1 MGCATLPDTLQAVS
15 DMRDIADDVLID
27 LQPSEIERRLQEYQ
41 ALLAND
47 SVGILVVRNGELK
60 QCNSSA
66 ARLFG
71 WHSSDLVGRPASVLF
86 TSDDEFQSFACRISE
101 ALSADGSPAI
111 EWRTVRQDGSRFW
124 ARLLVKSIT
133 PGGPAGETVWMVE
146 DISARKE
153 MEAALS
159 KAREDLE
166 QRVRAAHD
174 ELAWSNER
182 LVAEL
187 YERSEVEER
196 ARRISLYDELT
207 ELPNR
212 RLLESRLDEAVRNH
226 QLGGDRLAVL
236 VIDIDEFTKLNDALG
251 HRVGDALLCATA
263 DRLVETVR
271 TSDLVARTGGDQFSI
286 VLGRLRHVEDAVN
299 VATKLAELLSA
310 PFEIDAEQ
318 VNVTVS
324 IGAALFP
331 SDGASPELLLRNADA
346 ALSFAKSRGRGNV
359 QLFEP
364 RMNSDMVRR
373 LQIEAGLRQA
383 LDNHGFEVHFQP
395 RIDLQTRKLV
405 GAEAFVRWIDP
416 VHGLQEPAAF
426 IAVAEDTGLIL
437 PIGEVVLRQ
446 ACTAA
451 MQWTQAGLGE
461 LIVSVN
467 LSPREFRGRSLLPM
481 VSQVLIDSALDAER
495 LQVEITEAS
504 LMRDG
509 EKAEQVLSGL
519 HAMGVKIAL
528 DNFGTGYSSLSNLRR
543 FPVDVIK
550 IDGQFVRAGPNDP
563 ADCKIVAA
571 LTSLARGLGLRVVAE
586 GVETHA
592 QLAFVRDCG
601 CNEAQ
606 GFLLGRPLTSA
617 GFVEFANALRKTPQ
631 ATQSA

>member
-1 MGCATLPDTLQAVS
+1 MREIAEDVVIAPDPRE
-15 DMRDIADDVLID
+15 D
-27 LQPSEIERRLQEYQ
+27 ERRLQEYR
-41 ALLAND
+41 ALLSND
-47 SVGILVVRNGELK
+47 AVGFMVVCDGNVV

-66 ARLFG
+66 AHLFG
-71 WHSSDLVGRPASVLF
+71 WNAADLLGRSAAIF
-86 TSDDEFQSFACRISE
+86 FGSDDEFQSFGCRIGD
-101 ALSADGSPAI
+101 ALAADGSPAT
-111 EWRTVRQDGSRFW
+111 EWRTMRRDGSRVW
-124 ARLLVKSIT
+124 TRLLVKGIT

-146 DISARKE
+146 NISARKE
-153 MEAALS
+153 MEAALA

-196 ARRISLYDELT
+196 ARRIALYDELT

-212 RLLESRLDEAVRNH
+212 RLLESRLDEAMRNH
-226 QLGGDRLAVL
+226 QLGSDRLAVL
-236 VIDIDEFTKLNDALG
+236 VVDIDEFTKLNDALG
-251 HRVGDALLCATA
+251 NRVGDAVLRATA
-263 DRLVETVR
+263 ARLVDTVR
-271 TSDLVARTGGDQFSI
+271 TSDLVARTGADEFAV
-286 VLGRLRHVEDAVN
+286 VLGRLRHTDDAEH
-299 VATKLAELLSA
+299 VANKLAELLSA

-318 VNVTVS
+318 INVSVS

-331 SDGASPELLLRNADA
+331 SDGATPEMLLRNADA
-346 ALSFAKSRGRGNV
+346 ALSYGKSRGRGSV

-364 RMNSDMVRR
+364 RMNSEMVRR
-373 LQIEAGLRQA
+373 LQLEAGLRRA
-383 LDNHGFEVHFQP
+383 LQNNEFEAYYQP
-395 RIDLQTRKLV
+395 RIDLKTRKLV
-405 GAEAFVRWIDP
+405 GAEALLRWRDP
-416 VHGLQEPAAF
+416 EHGLQEPGSF
-426 IAVAEDTGLIL
+426 IAIAEDTGMIL

-446 ACTAA
+446 ACQAA
-451 MQWTQAGLGE
+451 MQWTAAGLGE

-481 VSQVLIDSALDAER
+481 VSQALIDSGLDADR
-495 LQVEITEAS
+495 LQVEITEPS

-509 EKAEQVLSGL
+509 DKAEQVLSGL

-550 IDGQFVRAGPNDP
+550 IDGQFVRAGPSDP

-571 LTSLARGLGLRVVAE
+571 LTSLARGLGLQVVAE
-586 GVETHA
+586 GVETHE
-592 QLAFVRDCG
+592 QLSFVTDCG

-606 GFLLGRPLTSA
+606 GFLLGRPLDSA
-617 GFVEFANALRKTPQ
+617 GFVEFAKSLRK
-631 ATQSA
+631 

>member
-1 MGCATLPDTLQAVS
+1 MRETDDTA
-15 DMRDIADDVLID
+15 IAIAPHEV
-27 LQPSEIERRLQEYQ
+27 ERRLQEYR

-47 SVGILVVRNGELK
+47 SVGILVVCDGDIA

-71 WHSSDLVGRPASVLF
+71 WEAGELLGRSASVF
-86 TSDDEFQSFACRISE
+86 FGSDEEFQSFACRIGD
-101 ALSADGSPAI
+101 ALAADGSPAI
-111 EWRTVRQDGSRFW
+111 EWRTARRDGSRVW
-124 ARLLVKSIT
+124 TRLLVKGIT
-133 PGGPAGETVWMVE
+133 PGGPAGETVWLVD

-153 MEAALS
+153 MEAALA
-159 KAREDLE
+159 KARDDLE
-166 QRVRAAHD
+166 LRVRAAHD

-196 ARRISLYDELT
+196 ARRIALYDELT

-212 RLLESRLDEAVRNH
+212 RLLESRLDEALRNH

-236 VIDIDEFTKLNDALG
+236 VVDIDEFTKLNDALG
-251 HRVGDALLCATA
+251 HRVGDALLRATA
-263 DRLVETVR
+263 ARLVDTVR
-271 TSDLVARTGGDQFSI
+271 TSDLVARTGADEFAV
-286 VLGRLRHVEDAVN
+286 VLGRLRHVDDAQH
-299 VATKLAELLSA
+299 VAGKLAELLA
-310 PFEIDAEQ
+310 EPFEIDAEQ
-318 VNVTVS
+318 VNVSVS
-324 IGAALFP
+324 IGAAMFP
-331 SDGASPELLLRNADA
+331 SDGASPEMLLRNAA
-346 ALSFAKSRGRGNV
+346 AAMSFAKSRGRGNV

-364 RMNSDMVRR
+364 RMNAEVVRR
-373 LQIEAGLRQA
+373 LQIEAGLRRA
-383 LDNHGFEVHFQP
+383 LECGEFEAYYQP
-395 RIDLQTRKLV
+395 RIDLKTRKMV
-405 GAEAFVRWIDP
+405 GAEALLRWRDP
-416 VHGLQEPAAF
+416 QHGLQEPGSF
-426 IAVAEDTGLIL
+426 IAVAEDTGLIV
-437 PIGEVVLRQ
+437 PIGEIVLRE
-446 ACTAA
+446 ACKAA
-451 MQWTQAGLGE
+451 MQWTEAGLGE
-461 LIVSVN
+461 PLVSVN

-481 VSQVLIDSALDAER
+481 VSQALIDSGLDAER

-509 EKAEQVLSGL
+509 AKAEQVLSGL

-571 LTSLARGLGLRVVAE
+571 LTSLARGLGLHVVAE
-586 GVETHA
+586 GVETHE
-592 QLAFVRDCG
+592 QLSFVTDCG

-617 GFVEFANALRKTPQ
+617 GFVEFAKSLRK
-631 ATQSA
+631 

>member
-1 MGCATLPDTLQAVS
+1 
-15 DMRDIADDVLID
+15 MRQIADDIVTAGGSRD
-27 LQPSEIERRLQEYQ
+27 VERRLQEYQ

-47 SVGILVVRNGELK
+47 SVGILVVCDGDVM

-71 WHSSDLVGRPASVLF
+71 WEAADLLGRSGSVLF
-86 TSDDEFQSFACRISE
+86 GSDEEFQSFASRIGV
-101 ALSADGSPAI
+101 ALAADGSPAI
-111 EWRTVRQDGSRFW
+111 EWRTVRRDGSRFW
-124 ARLLVKSIT
+124 TRLLVKSIT

-153 MEAALS
+153 MEAALA

-212 RLLESRLDEAVRNH
+212 RLLESRLDEAMRNH
-226 QLGGDRLAVL
+226 QFGGDRLAVL

-251 HRVGDALLCATA
+251 NRVGDAVLRATA
-263 DRLVETVR
+263 ARLVDTVR
-271 TSDLVARTGGDQFSI
+271 TSDLVARTGADEFAI
-286 VLGRLRHVEDAVN
+286 VLGRLRHIDDAEH
-299 VATKLAELLSA
+299 VAGKLAELLSE

-318 VNVTVS
+318 VSVS
-324 IGAALFP
+324 VSVGAARFP
-331 SDGASPELLLRNADA
+331 NDGATPEMLLRNADA

-364 RMNSDMVRR
+364 RMNDEMVRR
-373 LQIEAGLRQA
+373 LQLEAGLRRA
-383 LDNHGFEVHFQP
+383 LECNEFEAYYQP
-395 RIDLQTRKLV
+395 RIDLASRKLV
-405 GAEAFVRWIDP
+405 GAEALLRWRDP
-416 VHGLQEPAAF
+416 ELGMREPGTF

-437 PIGEVVLRQ
+437 PIGEVVLRE
-446 ACTAA
+446 ACRAS
-451 MQWTQAGLGE
+451 MQWTAAGLGE

-481 VSQVLIDSALDAER
+481 VSQALIDSGLDAER

-509 EKAEQVLSGL
+509 AKAELVLSGL

-550 IDGQFVRAGPNDP
+550 IDGQFVRGGPNDP

-571 LTSLARGLGLRVVAE
+571 LTSLARGLGLQVVAE
-586 GVETHA
+586 GVETPE
-592 QLAFVRDCG
+592 QLAFVTDCG
-601 CNEAQ
+601 CHEAQ
-606 GFLLGRPLTSA
+606 GYLLGRPLTSA
-617 GFVEFANALRKTPQ
+617 GFIEFAKSLR
-631 ATQSA
+631 

>member
-1 MGCATLPDTLQAVS
+1 
-15 DMRDIADDVLID
+15 MRDIDEGVVLAANPRDVA
-27 LQPSEIERRLQEYQ
+27 RRLKEYR
-41 ALLAND
+41 ALLSND
-47 SVGILVVRNGELK
+47 SVGILVVCDGDVT

-71 WHSSDLVGRPASVLF
+71 WESTDLIGRSAATLFSSDQ
-86 TSDDEFQSFACRISE
+86 DFQAFACRISD
-101 ALSADGSPAI
+101 ALAADGSPAI
-111 EWRTVRQDGSRFW
+111 EWRTVRHDGSRFW
-124 ARLLVKSIT
+124 TRLLVKSIT

-153 MEAALS
+153 MEAALA

-212 RLLESRLDEAVRNH
+212 RLLESRLDEAIRNH

-251 HRVGDALLCATA
+251 HRVGDALLRATA
-263 DRLVETVR
+263 GRLVDTIR
-271 TSDLVARTGGDQFSI
+271 TSDLVARSGADEFAI
-286 VLGRLRHVEDAVN
+286 VLGRLRHIDDAQH
-299 VATKLAELLSA
+299 VAAKLAELLSE

-318 VNVTVS
+318 VNVSVS
-324 IGAALFP
+324 VGAALFP
-331 SDGASPELLLRNADA
+331 GDGASPEMLLRNADA

-364 RMNSDMVRR
+364 RMNSEMVRR
-373 LQIEAGLRQA
+373 LQVEAGLRRA
-383 LDNHGFEVHFQP
+383 LEHGEFEVHYQP
-395 RIDLQTRKLV
+395 RIDVQSRQLV
-405 GAEAFVRWIDP
+405 GAEALLRWCDP
-416 VHGLQEPAAF
+416 TLGVQEPASF
-426 IAVAEDTGLIL
+426 IAIAEETGLIL

-446 ACTAA
+446 ACEAA
-451 MQWTQAGLGE
+451 MNWTAAGLGE

-481 VSQVLIDSALDAER
+481 VSQALMDSGLEAER

-509 EKAEQVLSGL
+509 AQAEHVLSGL

-571 LTSLARGLGLRVVAE
+571 LTSLARGLGLHVVAE
-586 GVETHA
+586 GVETRE
-592 QLAFVRDCG
+592 QLSFVRDCG

-606 GFLLGRPLTSA
+606 GFLLGRPSTSA
-617 GFVEFANALRKTPQ
+617 GFVEFAKSLRK
-631 ATQSA
+631 